1 MSKDKSNEWKI
12 DKNLVERIA
21 KVARVNLTTHELN
34 EFSKQLKN
42 ILSAFNEI
50 DEVDTKG
57 VEPSF
62 HPQELKNVWR
72 DDKVEEWDWNPLE
85 NTEHKENKHFKGP
98 RIV

>member
-1 MSKDKSNEWKI
+1 MSKDKSSEWKI

-21 KVARVNLTTHELN
+21 KVARVNLTAHELN

-42 ILSAFNEI
+42 ILSAFKEI

-57 VEPSF
+57 IEPSF

-72 DDKVEEWDWNPLE
+72 DDKVEAWDWNPLE

-98 RIV
+98 KIV